1 MPDFQSAY
9 DRIREATGLRTQGE
23 VAAELGI
30 RQSSIS
36 DAKRRNSL
44 PDQWLLTLLDKHAL
58 NPAWIRSGEGPHHL
72 IGSDGQPPIPLR
84 LEQCAPRLEPL
95 LRAALL
101 TTVPAL
107 AAELR
112 EALGTGPPS
121 TSTIRNSHDHRRT
134 DREAGILRS

>member
-23 VAAELGI
+23 VATELGI

-36 DAKRRNSL
+36 DAKRRNSI

-58 NPAWIRSGEGPHHL
+58 NPAWVRSGKGPRYVT
-72 IGSDGQPPIPLR
+72 GCDGQPPIPLR
-84 LEQCAPRLEPL
+84 LEQCAPRLEPM

-107 AAELR
+107 AGELR
-112 EALGTGPPS
+112 EALGMAPANPVETSHTGP
-121 TSTIRNSHDHRRT
+121 D
-134 DREAGILRS
+134 EG